1 MKNRNSALHPVAA
14 GIKMALTGSTV
25 LLMAAAGFTA
35 QAQEATTEKKA
46 EENVEKIVVVGSR
59 GAPRSVGESAVPVD
73 VIGADEFT
81 SQGPSDMMTLMSSV
95 VPSFNVNSQP
105 INDAS
110 TLVRPANL
118 RGLPPDSTL
127 VLVNGKRRHRSA
139 VITFLGS
146 GLSDGS
152 QGPDI
157 SVIPSIALK
166 QVEILRDGAAAQ
178 YGSDAI
184 AGVINFRLKDANEGG
199 AIELKTGQHYEG
211 DGDLRQVSANIGL
224 PFTDNGFANF
234 STEFKQS
241 DPTSRSVQRGDAA
254 ALAAN
259 GNTAIQ
265 NPAQVWGSPEFKR
278 DFKLFGNIG
287 LEVAKNTEF
296 YMFGNFAERDV
307 EGGFYFRN
315 PQSRGGVYSND
326 GGKTLLVG
334 KTDATKADCPVV
346 NLVNQNYSQVSAAV
360 AALPSHCFSFFS
372 SLPGGFTPKFGGI
385 VTDASLA
392 GGVKGE
398 LASGW
403 NYDLSSSYGRSEVDF
418 YIKNTINASMGS
430 ATPRDFKAGKYVQ
443 QEQALNY
450 DMNKMIDVDF
460 LPYPLAVAGGLEYHI
475 DTFEIYAGD
484 KNSFQVGPLASQG
497 FGIGSNGFPGF
508 KPDDAG
514 SFNRYN
520 YAGYVEFGAEVN
532 DHFRTDLAA
541 RFENYEDFGS
551 ASNFK
556 ATGRYQVNDEFAIRG
571 AASTGFRAPTIGQSM
586 VRNVTTSFTAGKGL
600 VDNAT
605 LPPTNPI
612 SVLKG
617 AKPLT
622 PEESVNLSLG
632 GVLEVDDFYLTLDF
646 YNIAVD
652 DRISQSSSKGLS
664 ATDISK
670 LLALGV
676 SDASS
681 YSGVKFFTND
691 FDTTTR
697 GIDLV
702 ANYGADLF
710 SGRTTF
716 ALAMNYNKTSV
727 DRVTEFAVL
736 DEFGKPELDASG
748 KPKMDRNI
756 NDAKIKQ
763 IEDGLPHVRGS
774 FTVTQN
780 NGDIRGYVR
789 LNYFGNYFEDHA
801 DSGALRIEDD
811 GLPLFLGSEF
821 TLDVEATYAVDQ
833 NIEVSLGASNLLDE
847 VPDENRWASVLG
859 AQYPTTAVMGFNG
872 GFYYARLNYKF

>member
-1 MKNRNSALHPVAA
+1 MKNRTSSLNPVAA
-14 GIKMALTGSTV
+14 GIKAALTGSTL
-25 LLMAAAGFTA
+25 LLMATGFSL
-35 QAQEATTEKKA
+35 QAQEAATEAKA
-46 EENVEKIVVVGSR
+46 EESVEKIVVVGSR
-59 GAPRSVGESAVPVD
+59 GAPRSIGDSAVPVD
-73 VIGADEFT
+73 VIGAEEFT

-184 AGVINFRLKDANEGG
+184 AGVINFRLKDNNEGG
-199 AIELKTGQHYEG
+199 AVEIKTGQHYEG
-211 DGDLRQVSANIGL
+211 DGDLRQVAANIGL

-254 ALAAN
+254 GLAAN
-259 GNTAIQ
+259 GNTQIQ

-287 LEVAKNTEF
+287 LEVAKNKEF
-296 YMFGNFAERDV
+296 YLFGNFAERDV

-315 PQSRGGVYSND
+315 PQTRGGVYSND
-326 GGKTLLVG
+326 GGKNLLIGNTDLSKGACPNISLTGKNFSQINTEVG
-334 KTDATKADCPVV
+334 
-346 NLVNQNYSQVSAAV
+346 
-360 AALPSHCFSFFS
+360 ALPAHCFTFFS
-372 SLPGGFTPKFGGI
+372 MLPGGFTPKFGGI
-385 VTDASLA
+385 VTDAALA
-392 GGVKGE
+392 GGLKGE
-398 LASGW
+398 LDSGW
-403 NYDLSSSYGRSEVDF
+403 NFDLSSSYGRSEVDF

-443 QEQALNY
+443 QEQAINY
-450 DMNKMIDVDF
+450 DMNKMLDIAS
-460 LPYPLAVAGGLEYHI
+460 LPYPLAVAAGLEYHI

-514 SFNRYN
+514 SFTRYN
-520 YAGYVEFGAEVN
+520 YAAYTEFGAEFS
-532 DHFRTDLAA
+532 DHFRSDFAA

-551 ASNFK
+551 TSNFK
-556 ATGRYQVNDEFAIRG
+556 LTGRYQLNDEFAVRA

-605 LPPTNPI
+605 LPPTHPI

-617 AKPLT
+617 GKPLT
-622 PEESVNLSLG
+622 PEESVNLSFG
-632 GVLEVDDFYLTLDF
+632 GVLEVDDLYVTVDYF
-646 YNIAVD
+646 NIAVD
-652 DRISQSSSKGLS
+652 DRISQSSSKELTP
-664 ATDISK
+664 ADIAA
-670 LLALGV
+670 LQALGV

-681 YSGVKFFTND
+681 FAGVKFFTND
-691 FDTTTR
+691 FDTTTQ
-697 GIDLV
+697 GVDFV
-702 ANYGADLF
+702 ANYGLDAF
-710 SGRTTF
+710 GGRTTL
-716 ALAMNYNKTSV
+716 ALAANWTSTTV
-727 DRVTEFAVL
+727 DSYS
-736 DEFGKPELDASG
+736 D
-748 KPKMDRNI
+748 NI
-756 NDAKIKQ
+756 NEAKVKQ

-774 FTVTQN
+774 FTVSQN

-801 DSGALRIEDD
+801 DSGALRVEDD
-811 GLPLFLGSEF
+811 GLPLFLGSEV
-821 TLDVEATYAVDQ
+821 TVDVEATYAV
-833 NIEVSLGASNLLDE
+833 NESVEISLGANNLLDE
-847 VPDENRWASVLG
+847 VPDENRWADVLG

>member
-1 MKNRNSALHPVAA
+1 MKKRTSPLNPVAA
-14 GIKMALTGSTV
+14 GIKIALTGSTV

-35 QAQEATTEKKA
+35 QAQEAATDKKA

-59 GAPRSVGESAVPVD
+59 GAPRSVGDSAVPVD
-73 VIGADEFT
+73 VISADEFT

-184 AGVINFRLKDANEGG
+184 AGVINFRLKDADEGG
-199 AIELKTGQHYEG
+199 AVEIKTGQHYEG
-211 DGDLRQVSANIGL
+211 DGDLRQISANIGL

-241 DPTSRSVQRGDAA
+241 DPTSRSVQRGDAG

-259 GNTAIQ
+259 GNTQIQ

-287 LEVAKNTEF
+287 LEVAKNKEF

-315 PQSRGGVYSND
+315 PQTRGGVYSND
-326 GGKTLLVG
+326 GGSTLLIGNTDSTKGACPTISLTG
-334 KTDATKADCPVV
+334 K
-346 NLVNQNYSQVSAAV
+346 NYSQVSSAV
-360 AALPSHCFSFFS
+360 SALPAHCFTFFS
-372 SLPGGFTPKFGGI
+372 MLPGGFTPKFGGI
-385 VTDASLA
+385 VTDAALA
-392 GGVKGE
+392 SGIKGE
-398 LASGW
+398 LDSGW
-403 NYDLSSSYGRSEVDF
+403 NFDLSSSYGRSEVDF

-443 QEQALNY
+443 QEQAVNY

-484 KNSFQVGPLASQG
+484 KDSFQVGPLASQG

-514 SFNRYN
+514 SFTRYN
-520 YAGYVEFGAEVN
+520 YAGYVEFGAEITET
-532 DHFRTDLAA
+532 FRTDLAA

-551 ASNFK
+551 TSNFK
-556 ATGRYQVNDEFAIRG
+556 ATGRLQVSDEFALRG

-605 LPPTNPI
+605 LPPTHPI

-617 AKPLT
+617 GKPLT
-622 PEESVNLSLG
+622 PEESVNLSFG
-632 GVLEVDDFYLTLDF
+632 GVVEIDDLYMTVDYF
-646 YNIAVD
+646 NIAVD
-652 DRISQSSSKGLS
+652 DRISQSSSQELTP
-664 ATDISK
+664 ADITA

-681 YSGVKFFTND
+681 YAGVKYFTND
-691 FDTTTR
+691 FDTTTQ
-697 GIDLV
+697 GVDFV
-702 ANYGADLF
+702 ANYGLDALG
-710 SGRTTF
+710 GRTTL
-716 ALAMNYNKTSV
+716 ALAANWTSTTV
-727 DRVTEFAVL
+727 DNH
-736 DEFGKPELDASG
+736 SS
-748 KPKMDRNI
+748 NI
-756 NDAKIKQ
+756 NEAKVKQ

-774 FTVTQN
+774 FTVSQN

-801 DSGALRIEDD
+801 DSGALRVEDD
-811 GLPLFLGSEF
+811 GLPLFLGSEV
-821 TLDVEATYAVDQ
+821 TLDVEATYVIDE
-833 NIEVSLGASNLLDE
+833 NFEVSLGANNLLDE
-847 VPDENRWASVLG
+847 TPDENRWADVLG

-872 GFYYARLNYKF
+872 GFYYGRLNYKF

>member
-1 MKNRNSALHPVAA
+1 MKNRTSSLNPVAA
-14 GIKMALTGSTV
+14 GIKIALTGSTV
-25 LLMAAAGFTA
+25 LLMAAAGFTV
-35 QAQEATTEKKA
+35 QAQEVATDKKA

-59 GAPRSVGESAVPVD
+59 GAPRSVGDSAVPVD

-184 AGVINFRLKDANEGG
+184 AGVINFRLKDSNEGG
-199 AIELKTGQHYEG
+199 AVEIKTGQHYEG
-211 DGDLRQVSANIGL
+211 DGDLRQISANIGL
-224 PFTDNGFANF
+224 PFSDNGFANF

-241 DPTSRSVQRGDAA
+241 DPTSRSVQRGDAGG
-254 ALAAN
+254 LAAN
-259 GNTAIQ
+259 GNTQIQ

-287 LEVAKNTEF
+287 LEVAKNKEF

-315 PQSRGGVYSND
+315 PQTRGGVYSND
-326 GGKTLLVG
+326 GGKSLLIGNTDSTKGACPTVSLTG
-334 KTDATKADCPVV
+334 K
-346 NLVNQNYSQVSAAV
+346 NYSQVSSAV
-360 AALPSHCFSFFS
+360 AALPAHCFTFFS
-372 SLPGGFTPKFGGI
+372 MLPGGFTPKFGGI

-392 GGVKGE
+392 SGIKGE
-398 LASGW
+398 LDNGW
-403 NYDLSSSYGRSEVDF
+403 NFDLSSTYGRSEVDF

-443 QEQALNY
+443 QEQAVNY

-514 SFNRYN
+514 SFTRYN
-520 YAGYVEFGAEVN
+520 YAGYVEFGAEFS
-532 DHFRTDLAA
+532 DSFRADFAS

-551 ASNFK
+551 TFNYKGSA
-556 ATGRYQVNDEFAIRG
+556 RYQINDELAARG
-571 AASTGFRAPTIGQSM
+571 AYSTGFRAPTIGQSM

-605 LPPTNPI
+605 LPPTHPI

-617 AKPLT
+617 GKPLT
-622 PEESVNLSLG
+622 PEESVNWSFG
-632 GVLEVDDFYLTLDF
+632 GVLEIDDLYMTLDYF
-646 YNIAVD
+646 KIAVD
-652 DRISQSSSKGLS
+652 DRISQSSSQELTPADVS
-664 ATDISK
+664 A

-681 YSGVKFFTND
+681 FAGVKYFTND
-691 FDTTTR
+691 FDTTTQ
-697 GIDLV
+697 GVDFV
-702 ANYGADLF
+702 ANYGLDAMG
-710 SGRTTF
+710 GRTTL
-716 ALAMNYNKTSV
+716 ALAANWTSTNV
-727 DRVTEFAVL
+727 D
-736 DEFGKPELDASG
+736 KHSS
-748 KPKMDRNI
+748 NI
-756 NDAKIKQ
+756 NEAKVKQ

-789 LNYFGNYFEDHA
+789 LNYFGDYFEDHA
-801 DSGALRIEDD
+801 DSGALRVEDD
-811 GLPLFLGSEF
+811 GLPLFLGSEV
-821 TLDVEATYAVDQ
+821 TLDVEATYAIDE
-833 NIEVSLGASNLLDE
+833 NFEVSLGANNLLDE
-847 VPDENRWASVLG
+847 TPDENRWADVLG